1 MNMGRFIVA
10 MLAAVVLLLAVGAQ
24 AAHGKGGCHTKACHT
39 RVWVKDHPQR
49 AALASVYEDG
59 GPCSLRGP
67 VDCPTASGYAR
78 YYGVAHKTL
87 RLGTLVRI
95 CYRRCVTATVD
106 DRGPYVGDRE
116 FDLNM
121 NVMRA
126 TGFPYGVAMVRIR
139 IWHRRLG

>member
-1 MNMGRFIVA
+1 MGRFIVA
-10 MLAAVVLLLAVGAQ
+10 ALAAVVLLLAVGASSAQ
-24 AAHGKGGCHTKACHT
+24 GSKSGCHSKACHT

-49 AALASVYEDG
+49 PALASVYEDG
-59 GPCSLRGP
+59 GPCTAWGP
-67 VDCPTASGYAR
+67 RDCPTASGYTR

-87 RLGTLVRI
+87 RFGTLVRI

-106 DRGPYVGDRE
+106 DRGPYVGPRE

-126 TGFPYGVAMVRIR
+126 TGFPYGVAVIRVR
-139 IWHRRLG
+139 IWHRRLN